1 MAKIGRLSSARDL
14 SKATLADD
22 TIVLKESNE
31 YCDPFR
37 TGGSAASPPA
47 RRQRHRAAPP
57 TGGGKIV
64 DGGAAAAPPSPCRG
78 RRRRRYLRHLLGHRL
93 REFAI
98 LGSSC
103 TSFSSKWRSNS
114 SSISI
119 CRAARA
125 RFCSARAPG
134 SGNTVR
140 GEGAPH
146 TSSRLERLCRT
157 QVTLRSGGGRLASAH
172 RKLRMTGVCAAP
184 GWSNTCVSHCCSSA
198 HATLSC
204 SGACVLLSSTVQCC
218 SGQGATVIIVARCS
232 ESALNVERR
241 LTGREEGWREVK

>member
-1 MAKIGRLSSARDL
+1 MD
-14 SKATLADD
+14 
-22 TIVLKESNE
+22 
-31 YCDPFR
+31 
-37 TGGSAASPPA
+37 
-47 RRQRHRAAPP
+47 
-57 TGGGKIV
+57 
-64 DGGAAAAPPSPCRG
+64 
-78 RRRRRYLRHLLGHRL
+78 L

-98 LGSSC
+98 LEVVLHLLLVQVAVEQLVHFHLS
-103 TSFSSKWRSNS
+103 R
-114 SSISI
+114 
-119 CRAARA
+119 RA
-125 RFCSARAPG
+125 RRFEPARLGAREETPG
-134 SGNTVR
+134 T
-140 GEGAPH
+140 H

-241 LTGREEGWREVK
+241 LTGQRNGRRAVSGGTPAGREAVGAPARSGTPTYKPTRIAQAVARR